1 MPCQEIL
8 TLILK
13 STLRYRDFLACEP
26 HGSVKPA
33 PLDHPPETWTAF
45 PYA

>member
-13 STLRYRDFLACEP
+13 STLRYRDFLACER
-26 HGSVKPA
+26 
-33 PLDHPPETWTAF
+33 TRQR
-45 PYA
+45 